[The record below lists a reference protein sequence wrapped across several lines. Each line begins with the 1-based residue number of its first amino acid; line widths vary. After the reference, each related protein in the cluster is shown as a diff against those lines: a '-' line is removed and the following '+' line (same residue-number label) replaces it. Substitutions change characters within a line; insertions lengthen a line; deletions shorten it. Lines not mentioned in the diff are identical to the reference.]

1 MASPRGIVGAF
12 LASITMALGFGLA
25 PASAQVDPVPLSPVK
40 QLLEQGADI
49 KFDPF
54 SVLVRFD
61 LAADPAAIERAIA
74 LVDGR
79 VAQVYDVVPGLVH
92 LEIGVPVDRA
102 LAALNQLKCVR
113 YAEPDWVCK
122 ATSVPNDSNFGS
134 LWGMRNTGQTVNSD
148 PGVAGADSR
157 AHLAWDTFTG
167 SSTFVVAIIDDGT
180 NRTHPDLAAN
190 IWSNPGE
197 IAGDG
202 IDNEGNGY
210 VDDTWGYD
218 FYQRDNNPSGTGHGT
233 HTAGTVGAVG
243 NNGVGVAGVM
253 WSCKLMALRFLGP
266 NGGVT
271 SDAILSVQYANG
283 KRVRVSNNSWG
294 GGGFSQALY
303 DAINAGKAANHLFV
317 AASGNSGIN
326 SDSSPAYPGAYNL
339 DNIINVAATDNNDG
353 RASFSNYGATAVD
366 IGAPGVNILS
376 TYGNSGYSYLNGTS
390 MACPHVA
397 GAVALVTAANP
408 TLTYAQVRSR
418 ILSTARPVASLSGR
432 CVTGGVV
439 DIAAAIAGSGGG
451 GGSNTAPTVA
461 ISSPTSGGSFT
472 AGAAI
477 TFTGT
482 ATDTQDGSLTASMTW
497 SSSLQG
503 TIGTGA
509 TFTRTDLIAGTHVIT
524 ARATDSG
531 SLQGSASVTIT
542 VTSGGSVPAA
552 PGGLVVTV
560 SGTTVTVR
568 WTDNSSNETGFT
580 VRRQKRVGNTWT
592 SETVVATT
600 GANVTQITDAPGLG
614 RWRYSVQAFNGTGTS
629 VWTGWVQV
637 NVN

>member
-1 MASPRGIVGAF
+1 MASTRDIVGAF

-25 PASAQVDPVPLSPVK
+25 PASAQVDPAPLSPVK

-61 LAADPAAIERAIA
+61 LAADPAAIEHAIA

-79 VAQVYDVVPGLVH
+79 VEQVYDVVPGLVH

-122 ATSVPNDSNFGS
+122 ATSVPNDPSFGN

-157 AHLAWDTFTG
+157 AHLAWDSFTG

-190 IWSNPGE
+190 MWTNPGE

-218 FYQRDNNPSGTGHGT
+218 FYQRDSDPTGTGHGT

-326 SDSSPAYPGAYNL
+326 SDTSPAYPGAYNL

-353 RASFSNYGATAVD
+353 RASFSNYGSTTVD

-376 TYGNSGYSYLNGTS
+376 TYGTNGYSYLNGTS

-439 DIAAAIAGSGGG
+439 DIAAAIAGGGG
-451 GGSNTAPTVA
+451 GGTNTAPTVA

-552 PGGLVVTV
+552 PSGLVVTV

-580 VRRQKRVGNTWT
+580 VRRQQRVGSTWT
-592 SETVVATT
+592 NETVISTT
-600 GANVTQITDAPGLG
+600 GANVTQITNAPGSG
-614 RWRYSVQAFNGTGTS
+614 RWRYSVRSFNASGTS
-629 VWTGWVQV
+629 AWTGWVQA
-637 NVN
+637 NLN

>member
-294 GGGFSQALY
+294 GGGYSQALY

-353 RASFSNYGATAVD
+353 RASFSNYGATTVD

-439 DIAAAIAGSGGG
+439 DIAAAIAGGGG
-451 GGSNTAPTVA
+451 GGTNTAPTVA

-542 VTSGGSVPAA
+542 VTSGGTVPAA
-552 PGGLVVTV
+552 PSGLVVTV
-560 SGTTVTVR
+560 AGTT
-568 WTDNSSNETGFT
+568 
-580 VRRQKRVGNTWT
+580 
-592 SETVVATT
+592 
-600 GANVTQITDAPGLG
+600 
-614 RWRYSVQAFNGTGTS
+614 
-629 VWTGWVQV
+629 
-637 NVN
+637 

>member
-1 MASPRGIVGAF
+1 MAFTRGIVGTF
-12 LASITMALGFGLA
+12 LASITAALGVGLA
-25 PASAQVDPVPLSPVK
+25 PASAQVDPAPLSPVK

-122 ATSVPNDSNFGS
+122 ASSVPNDPNFGS

-167 SSTFVVAIIDDGT
+167 SSTLVVAIIDDGT
-180 NRTHPDLAAN
+180 SRTHPDLAAN

-197 IAGDG
+197 ISGDG

-218 FYQRDNNPSGTGHGT
+218 FYQRDNDPSGTGHGT

-326 SDSSPAYPGAYNL
+326 SDTSPAYPGAYNL

-353 RASFSNYGATAVD
+353 RASFSNYGATSVD

-376 TYGNSGYSYLNGTS
+376 TYGTNGYSYLNGTS

-439 DIAAAIAGSGGG
+439 DIAAAIAGGGG
-451 GGSNTAPTVA
+451 GGTNTAPTVV
-461 ISSPTSGGSFT
+461 ISSPTSGGSFAAGT
-472 AGAAI
+472 AI
-477 TFTGT
+477 SFTGT

-503 TIGTGA
+503 TIGTGGS
-509 TFTRTDLIAGTHVIT
+509 FTRTDLVAGTHVIT

-531 SLQGSASVTIT
+531 SLEGSATVTISVTVNGT
-542 VTSGGSVPAA
+542 APSAPSG
-552 PGGLVVTV
+552 LTVTV
-560 SGTTVTVR
+560 SGATVTVR

-580 VRRQKRVGNTWT
+580 VRRQQRVGSTWT
-592 SETVVATT
+592 NETVISTT
-600 GANVTQITDAPGLG
+600 GANVTQITNAPGSG
-614 RWRYSVQAFNGTGTS
+614 RWRYSVRAFNAAGTS
-629 VWTGWVQV
+629 AWTAWVQA

>member
-1 MASPRGIVGAF
+1 MASTRGIVGAF

-25 PASAQVDPVPLSPVK
+25 PASAQVDPAPLSPVK

-61 LAADPAAIERAIA
+61 LAADPAAIERANA

-122 ATSVPNDSNFGS
+122 ATSVPNDPSFGN

-157 AHLAWDTFTG
+157 AHLAWDSFTG

-190 IWSNPGE
+190 MWTNPGE

-218 FYQRDNNPSGTGHGT
+218 FYQRDSDPTGTGHGT

-326 SDSSPAYPGAYNL
+326 SDTSPAYPGAYNL

-353 RASFSNYGATAVD
+353 RASFSNYGATTVD

-376 TYGNSGYSYLNGTS
+376 TYGTNGYSYLNGTS

-439 DIAAAIAGSGGG
+439 DIAAAIAGGGG
-451 GGSNTAPTVA
+451 GGTNTAPTVA

-552 PGGLVVTV
+552 PSGLVVTV

-580 VRRQKRVGNTWT
+580 VRRQQRVGSTWT
-592 SETVVATT
+592 NETVIATT
-600 GANVTQITDAPGLG
+600 GANVNQITNAPGSG
-614 RWRYSVQAFNGTGTS
+614 RWRYSVQAFNATGTS
-629 VWTGWVQV
+629 AWTGWVQA

>member
-1 MASPRGIVGAF
+1 MASIRGLVGTF
-12 LASITMALGFGLA
+12 LTTIAGALAAGSA
-25 PASAQVDPVPLSPVK
+25 PAHAQVGPSPLSPVK
-40 QLLEQGADI
+40 QLLEQGADF

-61 LAADPAAIERAIA
+61 IAADPMAIERTIA
-74 LVDGR
+74 MVGGR
-79 VAQVYDVVPGLVH
+79 VLEVYDLVPGLMH

-102 LAALNQLKCVR
+102 LAALNQAKCVR
-113 YAEPDWVCK
+113 YAEPDWICK
-122 ATSVPNDSNFGS
+122 TSSVPNDPSFGN

-148 PGVAGADSR
+148 PGVAGADAR
-157 AHLAWDTFTG
+157 AHLAWDSFTG
-167 SSTFVVAIIDDGT
+167 SASFVVAIIDDGT

-218 FYQRDNNPSGTGHGT
+218 FYQRDSDPSGTGHGT

-253 WSCKLMALRFLGP
+253 WNCKLMALRFLGP
-266 NGGVT
+266 NGGTT
-271 SDAILSVQYANG
+271 SDAILAVQYATA

-294 GGGFSQALY
+294 GGGFSQGLY
-303 DAINAGKAANHLFV
+303 DAINAGKAGNHLFV

-326 SDSSPAYPGAYNL
+326 SDTSPAYPGAYNL
-339 DNIINVAATDNNDG
+339 DNIINVAAIDNNDG
-353 RASFSNYGATAVD
+353 RASFSNYGATTVD
-366 IGAPGVNILS
+366 LGAPGVTILS
-376 TYGNSGYSYLNGTS
+376 TYGTNGYSYLNGTS

-397 GAVALVTAANP
+397 GAAALVTSANP
-408 TLTYAQVRSR
+408 TMTYAQVRSR
-418 ILSTARPVASLSGR
+418 LLSTTRPVSSLSGR

-451 GGSNTAPTVA
+451 GTNTAPTVA
-461 ISSPTSGGSFT
+461 ISSPSSGGSFT
-472 AGAAI
+472 TGTAI

-497 SSSLQG
+497 SSNLQG

-509 TFTRTDLIAGTHVIT
+509 SFTRTNLVAGIHTIT
-524 ARATDSG
+524 AGATDSG
-531 SLQGSASVTIT
+531 SLPGTATVTIT
-542 VTSGGSVPAA
+542 ITAGGTLPSAPTSPSAT
-552 PGGLVVTV
+552 L
-560 SGTTVTVR
+560 SGTTITVR
-568 WTDNSSNETGFT
+568 WTDTSNNETGF
-580 VRRQKRVGNTWT
+580 RIKRQQRVGGTWT
-592 SETVVATT
+592 NETVIATT
-600 GANVTQITDAPGLG
+600 GANVTQVTNAPGTG
-614 RWRYSVQAFNGTGTS
+614 RWRYAIQSFNGTGS
-629 VWTGWVQV
+629 SAWTTWVQV
-637 NVN
+637 NIN

>member
-1 MASPRGIVGAF
+1 MASIRGLVGTF
-12 LASITMALGFGLA
+12 LASITGVLAIGSTPALGQA
-25 PASAQVDPVPLSPVK
+25 DPSPLSPVK
-40 QLLEQGADI
+40 QLLEQGADL

-61 LAADPAAIERAIA
+61 IAADPAAIERAIA
-74 LVDGR
+74 MVDGR
-79 VAQVYDVVPGLVH
+79 VLKVYDLVPGLVH

-102 LAALNQLKCVR
+102 IAALNQVKCVR

-122 ATSVPNDSNFGS
+122 TTAIPNDPSFGN

-148 PGVAGADSR
+148 PGAAGADSR
-157 AHLAWDTFTG
+157 AHLAWDSFTG
-167 SSTFVVAIIDDGT
+167 SQTFVVAIIDDGT

-218 FYQRDNNPSGTGHGT
+218 FYQRDSDPTGTGHGT

-253 WSCKLMALRFLGP
+253 WNCKLMALRFLGP

-271 SDAILSVQYANG
+271 SDAILSVQYANS

-294 GGGFSQALY
+294 GGGFSQGLY
-303 DAINAGKAANHLFV
+303 DAINAGKAGNHLFV

-326 SDSSPAYPGAYNL
+326 SDTSPAYPGAYNL

-353 RASFSNYGATAVD
+353 RASFSNYGATTVD
-366 IGAPGVNILS
+366 IGAPGVTILS
-376 TYGNSGYSYLNGTS
+376 TYGTNGYSYLNGTS

-418 ILSTARPVASLSGR
+418 ILSTARPVSSLSGR

-451 GGSNTAPTVA
+451 GTNTAPTVA
-461 ISSPTSGGSFT
+461 ISSPGSGGSFT
-472 AGAAI
+472 VGTAI

-482 ATDTQDGSLTASMTW
+482 ANDTQDGSLSASMTW

-509 TFTRTDLIAGTHVIT
+509 TFTRTDLVAGTHTIT

-531 SLQGSASVTIT
+531 SLQGSATVTIT
-542 VTSGGSVPAA
+542 ITTGGTLPSAPTSPLATLA
-552 PGGLVVTV
+552 
-560 SGTTVTVR
+560 GTTVTVR
-568 WTDNSSNETGFT
+568 WTDTSTNETGF
-580 VRRQKRVGNTWT
+580 RIKRQQRVGGSWIN
-592 SETVVATT
+592 ETVIATT
-600 GANVTQITDAPGLG
+600 GANVTQITNAPGSG
-614 RWRYSVQAFNGTGTS
+614 RWRYAIQSFNATGS
-629 VWTGWVQV
+629 SAWTAWVQV
-637 NVN
+637 NIN

>member
-1 MASPRGIVGAF
+1 MASTRGIVGTF
-12 LASITMALGFGLA
+12 LASITAALGFGLA
-25 PASAQVDPVPLSPVK
+25 PASAQVDPAPLSPVK

-54 SVLVRFD
+54 SVLVRFET
-61 LAADPAAIERAIA
+61 AADPGEVARAIA

-79 VAQVYDVVPGLVH
+79 VSQVYDVVPGLVH

-122 ATSVPNDSNFGS
+122 ATSVPNDPSFGN

-190 IWSNPGE
+190 MWTNPGE

-218 FYQRDNNPSGTGHGT
+218 FYQRDSDPTGTGHGT

-271 SDAILSVQYANG
+271 SDAILSVQYSNG

-353 RASFSNYGATAVD
+353 RASFSNYGATTVD

-376 TYGNSGYSYLNGTS
+376 TYGTNGYSYLNGTS

-439 DIAAAIAGSGGG
+439 DIAAAIAGSG

-531 SLQGSASVTIT
+531 SLQGSSSVTIT
-542 VTSGGSVPAA
+542 VTSGGTVPAA
-552 PGGLVVTV
+552 PSGLVVTV

-580 VRRQKRVGNTWT
+580 VRRQQRVGSTWT
-592 SETVVATT
+592 NETVISTT
-600 GANVTQITDAPGLG
+600 GANVTQITNAPGSG
-614 RWRYSVQAFNGTGTS
+614 RWRYSVRAFNANGTS
-629 VWTGWVQV
+629 AWTGWVQA

>member
-1 MASPRGIVGAF
+1 MASIRGLVGTF
-12 LASITMALGFGLA
+12 LASIAVALAAGST
-25 PASAQVDPVPLSPVK
+25 PAFAQAGPSPLSPAK

-61 LAADPAAIERAIA
+61 IAADPAAIERAIA
-74 LVDGR
+74 MVDGR
-79 VAQVYDVVPGLVH
+79 VLEVYDLVPGLVH

-102 LAALNQLKCVR
+102 IAALNQLKCVR

-122 ATSVPNDSNFGS
+122 TSGVPNDPNFGN
-134 LWGMRNTGQTVNSD
+134 LWGMRNTGQTVNGD

-157 AHLAWDTFTG
+157 AHLAWDSFTG
-167 SSTFVVAIIDDGT
+167 SPSFVVAIIDDGT
-180 NRTHPDLAAN
+180 SRTHPDLAAN

-202 IDNEGNGY
+202 IDNDANGY

-218 FYQRDNNPSGTGHGT
+218 FYQRDSDPTGTGHGT

-253 WSCKLMALRFLGP
+253 WNCKLMALRFIGS
-266 NGGVT
+266 NGGLT
-271 SDAILSVQYANG
+271 SDAILSVQYANA

-303 DAINAGKAANHLFV
+303 DAINAGKAGNHLFV
-317 AASGNSGIN
+317 AAAGNSGVN
-326 SDSSPAYPGAYNL
+326 SDTSPSYPGAYNL

-353 RASFSNYGATAVD
+353 RASFSNYGATTVD
-366 IGAPGVNILS
+366 IGAPGVTILS
-376 TYGNSGYSYLNGTS
+376 TYGTGYSYLNGTS

-397 GAVALVTAANP
+397 GAAALVTAANP
-408 TLTYAQVRSR
+408 TFTYAQVRSR
-418 ILSTARPVASLSGR
+418 ILSTVRPVSSLSGR
-432 CVTGGVV
+432 CVTGGVLDV
-439 DIAAAIAGSGGG
+439 AAAIAGSGGG
-451 GGSNTAPTVA
+451 GGTNTAPTVA
-461 ISSPTSGGSFT
+461 ISSPTAGASFT
-472 AGAAI
+472 TGASI

-482 ATDTQDGSLTASMTW
+482 ATDTQDGSLSAGMTW

-509 TFTRTDLIAGTHVIT
+509 SFTRTDLVAGTHTIT

-531 SLQGSASVTIT
+531 SLQGTATVSIT
-542 VTSGGSVPAA
+542 VAAGGTAPSAPTSPTAT
-552 PGGLVVTV
+552 L

-568 WTDNSSNETGFT
+568 WNDTSANETGF
-580 VRRQKRVGNTWT
+580 RIKRQQRVGGTWVN
-592 SETVVATT
+592 ETVIATT
-600 GANVTQITDAPGLG
+600 GANVTQVTNAPGSG
-614 RWRYSVQAFNGTGTS
+614 RWRYAIQSFNATGS
-629 VWTGWVQV
+629 SAWTGWVQV
-637 NVN
+637 NIN